1 MGADLIMTGNVAAVW
16 KSRALGVIVLA
27 LLAAS
32 CGSSEEPTFPDDAI
46 ALRAST
52 DLAVG
57 RERLLLAI
65 AQLSGTRLGSPEDGI
80 TVEAAPQEA
89 PDLVQSARAGFDWTI
104 EGGFG
109 FYRAEFDFDRPGPWL
124 ITVIPDSGDPL
135 ETILINIAD
144 NSCRAPASTVPCAP
158 RVGEQA
164 PSLAT
169 PTLAEATLA
178 DLTTD
183 PTPDERLY
191 RLSLDEALGNGR
203 PTVVVFATPAYCTS
217 ATCGPILTELKPVID
232 ERPDVDFV
240 HIEVFTGLQDPGFA
254 PGPDT
259 VAPAV
264 NAWSLP
270 SEPWVFVTDA
280 GGVIT
285 ARFEGTMTTQ
295 ELRDKL

>member
-1 MGADLIMTGNVAAVW
+1 MLAIVAVA
-16 KSRALGVIVLA
+16 
-27 LLAAS
+27 
-32 CGSSEEPTFPDDAI
+32 CGSSEPATFPEDAV
-46 ALRAST
+46 ALRANT

-80 TVEAAPQEA
+80 TIEAAPEAA
-89 PDLVQSARAGFDWTI
+89 PDLVQSVPAGFAWTI
-104 EGGFG
+104 EGAFG

-124 ITVIPDSGDPL
+124 ITVIPESGDPL

-144 NSCRAPASTVPCAP
+144 DTCRAPSSTVPCAP
-158 RVGEQA
+158 RIGEAA

-169 PTLAEATLA
+169 ATLAEATLA

-183 PTPDERLY
+183 PNPDERLY

-217 ATCGPILTELKPVID
+217 ATCGPILDELKPVVD
-232 ERPDVDFV
+232 ERPDVDFI
-240 HIEVFTGLQDPGFA
+240 HIEVFTGLQDPDFA

-264 NAWSLP
+264 SAWSLP

-280 GGVIT
+280 TGVIT
-285 ARFEGTMTTQ
+285 ARFEGTMTAA